1 MTSENHE
8 HPMQPLIKDPEG
20 VIRFRKN
27 MIVRFLLDNGPWDL
41 NKLAQMP
48 FSNEDRQQFAQLIGY
63 SLSGY
68 GELPYV
74 DDEAYER
81 AEVARGVSKSP
92 PRCRRRGTLKTKDE
106 GKID

>member
-1 MTSENHE
+1 MTAE
-8 HPMQPLIKDPEG
+8 HPIQPLVRDPDG

-27 MIVRFLLDNGPWDL
+27 TIVCFLLENGPWDL
-41 NKLAQMP
+41 NKLARIP

-74 DDEAYER
+74 DDEAYVM
-81 AEVARGVSKSP
+81 AEAARVREK
-92 PRCRRRGTLKTKDE
+92 L
-106 GKID
+106 

>member
-1 MTSENHE
+1 MTAE
-8 HPMQPLIKDPEG
+8 HPLQSLVRDPDG

-27 MIVRFLLDNGPWDL
+27 TIVCFLLENGPWDL
-41 NKLAQMP
+41 NKLARIP

-74 DDEAYER
+74 DDEAYEM
-81 AEVARGVSKSP
+81 AEVARVREK
-92 PRCRRRGTLKTKDE
+92 L
-106 GKID
+106 